1 MTPSRAQLPTV
12 NLWRLHVT
20 KKRKAGERERMQ
32 REILE
37 TARGLQRAG
46 IVSNATLDKITLRH
60 VALDKLER
68 LQPPSGVEIA
78 AMRERANMSQAVF
91 ARFLNVGTST
101 LSQWERE
108 EKRPR
113 GAAARLLAIVKA
125 KGVHA
130 ILG

>member
-1 MTPSRAQLPTV
+1 M
-12 NLWRLHVT
+12 T

-108 EKRPR
+108 KKRPR

-125 KGVHA
+125 RGVHA

>member
-1 MTPSRAQLPTV
+1 MEV
-12 NLWRLHVT
+12 HVANWE
-20 KKRKAGERERMQ
+20 KAPEPARMR

-37 TARGLQRAG
+37 TARGLHRAG
-46 IVSNATLDKITLRH
+46 ILGDATLDKITLRH
-60 VALDKLER
+60 VRIDKLEK
-68 LQPPSGVEIA
+68 LAPPSGAEIVA
-78 AMRERANMSQAVF
+78 LRERANMSQAVF
-91 ARFLNVGTST
+91 ARFLNVATST

-113 GAAARLLAIVKA
+113 GTAARLLAIVKA